1 MATLDGRR
9 GSAGGGGGDA
19 QAASGRDA
27 RADAGS
33 ARRGNT
39 AGAADRTDS
48 RGSGDLRA
56 PAERNGHAA
65 AAAPPHTAAGAPGT
79 DGGTGGR
86 AAGVARPAGDTAAPV
101 ETGDPHGATE
111 SAGPADAKD
120 TEDPAPARRGDVP
133 VRRRATRR
141 LRVVLGVTG
150 GLPLL
155 VVSCVLAFR
164 AGGGDGVT
172 PLPQLAAFLPWL
184 LVPGGTGLLLMA
196 LARSRAGIVWAL
208 VVLGATAWFVR
219 PYESAADPPSSPPV
233 AEFRLLTANLRFGD
247 ATPALR
253 DALLRYEPDVA
264 LVQECDARCVDALRA
279 PALRAAYP
287 YRVVDA
293 GDPAEGSAVLSRYP
307 LTEEPGVRGTLSMP
321 AATAR
326 IAGERVLLQVVHPMP
341 PTPGSMDA
349 WRTELGRLRDAAAA
363 RGIVPTVFG
372 GDFNA
377 SQDHEAFRDILDT
390 GLRDSAMLLG
400 RSRTPTWPASTA
412 PLFGAQI
419 DHVLVSDRLSPA
431 GIAFPE
437 LAGTDHRAVLVE
449 LQVR

>member
-1 MATLDGRR
+1 MLDGQPEN
-9 GSAGGGGGDA
+9 AGGGK
-19 QAASGRDA
+19 
-27 RADAGS
+27 
-33 ARRGNT
+33 
-39 AGAADRTDS
+39 
-48 RGSGDLRA
+48 
-56 PAERNGHAA
+56 
-65 AAAPPHTAAGAPGT
+65 AAGAPRA
-79 DGGTGGR
+79 DTGAG
-86 AAGVARPAGDTAAPV
+86 AA
-101 ETGDPHGATE
+101 
-111 SAGPADAKD
+111 PADAEIAKR
-120 TEDPAPARRGDVP
+120 TAGTARGGASARH
-133 VRRRATRR
+133 RSRLRRACA
-141 LRVVLGVTG
+141 LAG

-155 VVSCVLAFR
+155 VVSAVLGFR

-184 LVPGGTGLLLMA
+184 LVPGGAGLLFMA
-196 LARSRAGIVWAL
+196 LARSRAGVVWA
-208 VVLGATAWFVR
+208 VVALAATAWFVR
-219 PYESAADPPSSPPV
+219 PYESAADPPSSPPR

-253 DALLRYEPDVA
+253 AALRAYEPDIA
-264 LVQECDARCVDALRA
+264 LVQECDSRCVAALRS

-321 AATAR
+321 AAVAR
-326 IAGERVLLQVVHPMP
+326 VAGERVRLQVVHPMP

-363 RGIVPTVFG
+363 RGDAPTVFG

-400 RSRTPTWPASTA
+400 RSRTPTWPASTT
-412 PLFGAQI
+412 PLFGTQI

-431 GIAFPE
+431 AIEFPE
-437 LAGTDHRAVLVE
+437 LAGTDHRAVLVD
-449 LQVR
+449 LQLR